1 MQMPYTITIIGQF
14 TQRKRLNS
22 QGYFLTT
29 TTLNQRKA
37 YAFGLGA
44 VICWSTVATAFKLS
58 LEYLSPAQLLL
69 YASLT
74 SWLFLVIILLVKKRL
89 RASLFVD
96 IKAYRRA
103 LLFGAFNPLVYYLIL
118 FKAYALLP
126 AQEAQIL
133 NYSWALTMTLLAIPL
148 LGHKLRWQDAV
159 AALICY
165 SGVLVIA
172 TRGDI
177 FGLQFS
183 NPEGVVWALAS
194 TVIWALYWILNSKQ
208 KDDAIGALFRNFS
221 CAIPL
226 ILLYCWM
233 TGELTAVPWQGLA
246 GAAYVGLFE
255 MGISFIF
262 WLSAMRLTQNTASIA
277 NLIFIAPLLS
287 LIIISFLLKEA
298 ILASTLWGLALIL
311 SGLMIQQFVAKK

>member
-1 MQMPYTITIIGQF
+1 MI
-14 TQRKRLNS
+14 
-22 QGYFLTT
+22 FLTAE
-29 TTLNQRKA
+29 LNQRKA
-37 YAFGLGA
+37 YAFGMGA

-74 SWLFLVIILLVKKRL
+74 SWLFLATILLFKGRFRSTL
-89 RASLFVD
+89 SSGGWRPYR
-96 IKAYRRA
+96 KAVI
-103 LLFGAFNPLVYYLIL
+103 FGAFNPLIYYLIL
-118 FKAYALLP
+118 FRAYDLLP

-172 TRGDI
+172 THGDVL
-177 FGLQFS
+177 GLTFA
-183 NPEGVVWALAS
+183 NPEGVFWALIS
-194 TVIWALYWILNSKQ
+194 TVIWALYWIFNSKQ
-208 KDDAIGALFRNFS
+208 EGDAVGALFRNFS

-226 ILLYCWM
+226 TLLYCWI
-233 TGELTAVPWQGLA
+233 TGELVAVPWQGLA
-246 GAAYVGLFE
+246 GAAYVGIFE
-255 MGISFIF
+255 MGLSFIF
-262 WLSAMRLTQNTASIA
+262 WLTAMRLTKSTASIA

-287 LIIISFLLKEA
+287 LAIISLLLKEA
-298 ILASTLWGLALIL
+298 ILPSTLWGLALIL
-311 SGLMIQQFVAKK
+311 GGLAIQQLKAKPSET

>member
-1 MQMPYTITIIGQF
+1 M
-14 TQRKRLNS
+14 
-22 QGYFLTT
+22 TT
-29 TTLNQRKA
+29 AAPNQRKA

-74 SWLFLVIILLVKKRL
+74 SWLFLAIILLAKKRFSAAL
-89 RASLFVD
+89 ATGWRS
-96 IKAYRRA
+96 YRRA
-103 LLFGAFNPLVYYLIL
+103 FIFGACNPLIYYLIL
-118 FKAYALLP
+118 FKAYDLLP

-159 AALICY
+159 AALACY

-172 TRGDI
+172 THGDV

-183 NPEGVVWALAS
+183 NPEGVIWALVS
-194 TVIWALYWILNSKQ
+194 TIIWALYWILNSKQ
-208 KDDAIGALFRNFS
+208 EGDAVGALFRNFS

-226 ILLYCWM
+226 TLLYSWL
-233 TGELTAVPWQGLA
+233 TGELVAIPWQGLA
-246 GAAYVGLFE
+246 GAAYVGVFE
-255 MGISFIF
+255 MGLSFIF
-262 WLSAMRLTQNTASIA
+262 WLTAMRLTKSTASIA

-287 LIIISFLLKEA
+287 LVIISFLLKEA
-298 ILASTLWGLALIL
+298 ILPSTLWGLALIL
-311 SGLMIQQFVAKK
+311 GGLMIQQLSTKKQP

>member
-1 MQMPYTITIIGQF
+1 
-14 TQRKRLNS
+14 
-22 QGYFLTT
+22 LTAE
-29 TTLNQRKA
+29 LNQRKA
-37 YAFGLGA
+37 YAFGMGA

-74 SWLFLVIILLVKKRL
+74 SWLFLATILLFKGRF
-89 RASLFVD
+89 RSTLFSGGWKPYR
-96 IKAYRRA
+96 KAVI
-103 LLFGAFNPLVYYLIL
+103 FGAFNPLIYYLIL
-118 FKAYALLP
+118 FRAYDLLP

-172 TRGDI
+172 THGDVL
-177 FGLQFS
+177 GLTFA
-183 NPEGVVWALAS
+183 NPEGVFWALIS
-194 TVIWALYWILNSKQ
+194 TVIWALYWIFNSKQ
-208 KDDAIGALFRNFS
+208 EGDAVGALFRNFS

-226 ILLYCWM
+226 TLLYCWI
-233 TGELTAVPWQGLA
+233 TGELVAVPWQGLA
-246 GAAYVGLFE
+246 GAAYVGIFE
-255 MGISFIF
+255 MGLSFIF
-262 WLSAMRLTQNTASIA
+262 WLTAMRLTKNTASIA

-287 LIIISFLLKEA
+287 LVIISLLLKEA
-298 ILASTLWGLALIL
+298 ILPSTLWGLALIL
-311 SGLMIQQFVAKK
+311 GGLAIQQLKAKPSET